1 MTDTA
6 DERGRSGLSS
16 ALVSAPETA
25 SPDPA
30 TALRWWADGELVVA
44 GSIDRLTDDDLAGDS
59 NLPGWS
65 RAHVVA
71 HLARNADALNNLL
84 TWARTGVATPMYP
97 SREVRDAGIAATAA
111 LPPAELRSDYVAAC
125 ARLGSAIETMPA
137 DAWAAQVRSGQGT
150 PIPASVVPWMRAK
163 EVWVHGTDLRA
174 DLTFA
179 ELPADF
185 CAALVDDVLGLFAVR
200 DQALDVTVVA
210 PDVDRTWGSGGSRV
224 EGPVA
229 AVAAWLTRGDADGL
243 GGDVPPPPRWL

>member
-16 ALVSAPETA
+16 ALVSAPNTA

-44 GSIDRLTDDDLAGDS
+44 GSIDRLTDDDLASDS

-65 RAHVVA
+65 RAH
-71 HLARNADALNNLL
+71 
-84 TWARTGVATPMYP
+84 
-97 SREVRDAGIAATAA
+97 
-111 LPPAELRSDYVAAC
+111 
-125 ARLGSAIETMPA
+125 
-137 DAWAAQVRSGQGT
+137 
-150 PIPASVVPWMRAK
+150 
-163 EVWVHGTDLRA
+163 
-174 DLTFA
+174 
-179 ELPADF
+179 
-185 CAALVDDVLGLFAVR
+185 
-200 DQALDVTVVA
+200 VVA

-243 GGDVPPPPRWL
+243 SGDVPPPPRWL